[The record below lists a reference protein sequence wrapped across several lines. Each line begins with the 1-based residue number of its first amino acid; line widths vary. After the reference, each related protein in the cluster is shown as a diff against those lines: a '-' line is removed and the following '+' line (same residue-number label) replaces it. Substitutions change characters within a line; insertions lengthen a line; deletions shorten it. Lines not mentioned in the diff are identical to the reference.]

1 MRRFESFHPVML
13 LIYFLV
19 LLIPVMVLM
28 NPWMIIAAF
37 MTGIIWKT
45 MRNGRFPLGNLVF
58 YIGLAVLMVVINA
71 IIYTGGTTVLFYICG
86 HAITWEGAA
95 YGLKTG
101 GMLASAFLWFGL
113 MGDVL
118 DSDATQR
125 ILAGMPKL
133 ALLIT
138 MVLRLIPHY
147 QRRYK
152 EVSAAMGMNT
162 KQNERVGMVLK
173 SSAVLTWAL
182 ENSAQTAE
190 AMELRGFNNPKRTK
204 LREPVYARDV
214 IFLLLTLAT
223 LAAYAFAPWI
233 SVTALGL
240 FPILYHGK
248 EEIRWATHKN
258 YKKAASR

>member
-13 LIYFLV
+13 LLYFLAI
-19 LLIPVMVLM
+19 LIPVMVFM
-28 NPWMIIAAF
+28 NPWMIIAALV
-37 MTGIIWKT
+37 TGFIWKT
-45 MRNGRFPLGNLVF
+45 MRDGRFPLGNLVF
-58 YIGLAVLMVVINA
+58 YLGLIFLVVVINA
-71 IIYTGGTTVLFYICG
+71 IIYSGGTTVLFYICG
-86 HAITWEGAA
+86 RAITWEGAS

-101 GMLASAFLWFGL
+101 GMLAAAFLWFGL

-138 MVLRLIPHY
+138 MILRLIPHY

-152 EVSAAMGMNT
+152 EVSAAMGMHT
-162 KQNERVGMVLK
+162 TQNERVGMVVK

-190 AMELRGFNNPKRTK
+190 AMELRGFNHPKRTK

-214 IFLLLTLAT
+214 IFLILILAT
-223 LAAYAFAPWI
+223 MGGYVFEPWI

-240 FPILYHGK
+240 FPILYCGK

-258 YKKAASR
+258 YKKVASR